1 MAEQQ
6 FVTGALLE
14 YSKGGK
20 AIMEYT
26 YAQAFGGN
34 NNSDLDI
41 AWLDDDGNIVGSM
54 AWLNKSDFKI
64 IDSEN
69 IQQNLEKL
77 RAYNRKIGA
86 APIAMKP
93 EVAKEL
99 GYTSIHTYKS
109 ALAGDEIGEI
119 KLY

>member
-1 MAEQQ
+1 MAEQK

-14 YSKGGK
+14 YFKGGK
-20 AIMEYT
+20 AIMEHT

-34 NNSDLDI
+34 NDHDLAI
-41 AWLDDDGNIVGSM
+41 AWLDDDDNIVGSA
-54 AWLNKSDFKI
+54 AWFNKSAFTVL
-64 IDSEN
+64 DSEN
-69 IQQNLEKL
+69 IQENLEKL

-109 ALAGDEIGEI
+109 ALAGDKVGEI
-119 KLY
+119 RLY

>member
-1 MAEQQ
+1 MAEQK

-14 YSKGGK
+14 YFKGGK
-20 AIMEYT
+20 AIMEHT
-26 YAQAFGGN
+26 YAQAFGGEN
-34 NNSDLDI
+34 NDDLSI

-54 AWLNKSDFKI
+54 AWLNKAAFEVL
-64 IDSEN
+64 DSEN
-69 IQQNLEKL
+69 IQENLEKL

-109 ALAGDEIGEI
+109 AIAGDKVGEI
-119 KLY
+119 RLY